1 MQNIETLKQAVAA
14 AEAAYKTAMAG
25 HSKAKRYDAV
35 VNEGGEGYST
45 SEAMS
50 EAAYSKHAPLIKAA
64 KDALFA
70 AVYTPEVLAA
80 RGAEWNARAASLK
93 SYAEQ
98 AALEKQLGYSLADLK
113 KAKALLAK

>member
-1 MQNIETLKQAVAA
+1 MDNIETLKQAVAAVVA

-50 EAAYSKHAPLIKAA
+50 EAAYNKHAPLIQAA

-70 AVYTPEVLAA
+70 EVYTPEVLAA
-80 RGAEWNARAASLK
+80 RG
-93 SYAEQ
+93 
-98 AALEKQLGYSLADLK
+98 
-113 KAKALLAK
+113 